1 MLEAVVL
8 LSAASLA
15 GALNAVAGGG
25 TFLTFPALV
34 YAGVPPIP
42 ANATSTLAVF
52 PGYLTGALGFRR
64 ELAAID
70 RGRLLRLLGLGLLGG
85 LAGSLLLLVTPA
97 EVFRAVVP
105 WLLLVATLV
114 FAVGDTVASRFRDK
128 TGRAPVPLGP
138 GLFVVSV
145 YGGYFNGGLGIML
158 MALFAAAGMRD
169 LNAMN
174 GLKGGVSFVLSAIS
188 VATFAAA
195 GLIAWP
201 QAVLMMA
208 GSTAGGYL
216 GARIARVMPRFAVRL
231 LIVAVGLGMSAL
243 FFLRG

>member
-1 MLEAVVL
+1 MLDEAML
-8 LSAASLA
+8 LFAAVLA

-52 PGYLTGALGFRR
+52 PGYLSGALGFRR

-70 RGRLLRLLGLGLLGG
+70 RGRLLWMLGLGLLGG
-85 LAGSLLLLVTPA
+85 LVGSLLLLVTSA

-105 WLLLVATLV
+105 WLLLLATLV
-114 FAVGDTVASRFRDK
+114 FAAGDRVTDRFRGG
-128 TGRAPVPLGP
+128 TGGPTVPLGP
-138 GLFVVSV
+138 GVFAVSV

-169 LNAMN
+169 LNVTN
-174 GLKGGVSFVLSAIS
+174 GLKNGISFVLSAIS
-188 VATFAAA
+188 VATFASA

-201 QAVLMMA
+201 AAVLMMG
-208 GSTAGGYL
+208 GSTVGGYL
-216 GARIARVMPRFAVRL
+216 GARIARAMPRAAVRIL
-231 LIVAVGLGMSAL
+231 VVVVGLGMSAA

>member
-1 MLEAVVL
+1 MLELLVL
-8 LSAASLA
+8 FLSALLA

-34 YAGVPPIP
+34 YIGIP
-42 ANATSTLAVF
+42 VIAANATSAVAVF
-52 PGYLTGALGFRR
+52 PGYLSGALGFRR
-64 ELAAID
+64 ELAAV
-70 RGRLLRLLGLGLLGG
+70 GSERLLWLLGLGLAGG
-85 LAGSLLLLVTPA
+85 LAGSLLLLVTPSS
-97 EVFRAVVP
+97 VFNAVVP
-105 WLLLVATLV
+105 WLLLLATLV
-114 FAVGDTVASRFRDK
+114 FATGEKGAAWFRRG
-128 TGRAPVPLGP
+128 TGRPVPFGP
-138 GLFVVSV
+138 GLFAVSA

-174 GLKGGVSFVLSAIS
+174 GLKNGVSFVISAIS

-195 GLIAWP
+195 GLVAWP
-201 QAVLMMA
+201 AAVLMMV

-216 GARIARVMPRFAVRL
+216 GAFLARLMPRRAVQAL
-231 LIVAVGLGMSAL
+231 VIAVGLGMSML